1 VPQRRRPE
9 VTRTIISPMAAQP
22 TAAPSLGGRAALA
35 VLLLVGFY
43 LLALGIAAGLLYI
56 PYAEVMYTQRIT
68 ARLDLFCIVGAAIIV
83 WNILPRLDRFRAPG
97 PRLTAAAHPRLFRTL
112 EEVAAATG
120 QAMPAEVYALPEL
133 NAWVAQR
140 GGVLGIGSRRVMGL
154 GLPLMQVLSV
164 DEFRAVLAHEFGH
177 YHGGD
182 TALGPWI
189 YRTRA
194 AIERTLIGM
203 SRHSAV
209 TMKPFEWYLKMYVR
223 VTHAI
228 SRRQEFVADMLAA
241 RVAGAQNVASGLRAV
256 HAVGAA
262 FEPFWFSEVVPALQR
277 GYRPPLAD
285 GFRRFLAAPSV
296 ATAVDEGL
304 ERELK
309 EGKADPYDTHPPLRE
324 RIAALRGLT
333 PTAPSG
339 TSGPALTLLGDL
351 AAVEDALLRS
361 VLANVPDAPKVLR
374 PIPWERMLEEVWMPG
389 WRAAL
394 AEDAERLRGLTP
406 ARLPE
411 FAGNPA
417 ELAAYMKLHPKD
429 QQQERALTL
438 AGCALALALHRCGL
452 PAETEPGHPIR
463 FRADTVSIRPFAVLA
478 ELGDGTLTAEA
489 WTRTVESL
497 GIAALDLSTV
507 AEPVS
512 IPA

>member
-1 VPQRRRPE
+1 V
-9 VTRTIISPMAAQP
+9 
-22 TAAPSLGGRAALA
+22 
-35 VLLLVGFY
+35 
-43 LLALGIAAGLLYI
+43 LALGLAAGLLYI
-56 PYAEVMYTQRIT
+56 PYAEVMYTERIT
-68 ARLDLFCIVGAAIIV
+68 ARLDLFCIVGAGIIL
-83 WNILPRLDRFRAPG
+83 WNIFPRPDRFTAPG
-97 PRLTAAAHPRLFRTL
+97 PRLTAAAHPQLFRVL

-120 QAMPAEVYALPEL
+120 QAMPAEVYALPEM

-164 DEFRAVLAHEFGH
+164 DEFRAVVAHEFGH

-203 SRHSAV
+203 SNHSAV

-228 SRRQEFVADMLAA
+228 SRRQEFVADALAA
-241 RVAGAQNVASGLRAV
+241 RVAGVQNVASGLRAV

-262 FEPFWFSEVVPALQR
+262 FDPFWFSEVVPALER

-285 GFRRFLAAPSV
+285 GFRRFLAAPGV
-296 ATAVDEGL
+296 ASAVDEGL
-304 ERELK
+304 ERELR
-309 EGKADPYDTHPPLRE
+309 EGKVDPYDTHPPLRE
-324 RIAALRGLT
+324 RIAALRGFT

-339 TSGPALTLLGDL
+339 SSVPALTLLSDV

-361 VLANVPDAPKVLR
+361 VLANVPGGPKALR
-374 PIPWERMLEEVWMPG
+374 PIAWERMLEEVWLPG
-389 WRAAL
+389 WMGAL
-394 AEDAERLRGLTP
+394 EQDAKRLRGLTP

-411 FAGNPA
+411 FAGDPA
-417 ELAAYMKLHPKD
+417 RLAGYMTLATNEE
-429 QQQERALTL
+429 QQGRAVSV
-438 AGCALALALHRCGL
+438 AGCALAVALHRRGL
-452 PAETEPGHPIR
+452 TPEAEPGQPITY
-463 FRADTVSIRPFAVLA
+463 RADSISIRPFAVLA
-478 ELGDGTLTAEA
+478 ELADGTLTREE
-489 WTRTVESL
+489 WQRTIDTL
-497 GIAALDLSTV
+497 GIASLDLSTV
-507 AEPVS
+507 GEPVS